1 MEQLFKLI
9 GDLRDCRDLA
19 RLFPSGAASVQKIE
33 DEYYLQ
39 LSECDPSESTQ
50 VPEMAES
57 TIARLKAIAQLELGN
72 FPQVEIQG
80 VSKSDPATGQ
90 LLTYVNVTGKIEGK
104 AYASADITVRLSS

>member
-50 VPEMAES
+50 VPEMAKS

-80 VSKSDPATGQ
+80 VSKRDPTTGHPPR
-90 LLTYVNVTGKIEGK
+90 
-104 AYASADITVRLSS
+104 D